1 MAHLKQVQVGTW
13 YFVIGKHTLDIIL
26 VAMKYLVTQNHT
38 LQHEY
43 LIDDEHQVA
52 IKYST

>member
-1 MAHLKQVQVGTW
+1 MR
-13 YFVIGKHTLDIIL
+13 
-26 VAMKYLVTQNHT
+26 YLVTQNHT

-43 LIDDEHQVA
+43 LVDDQHQVA